1 MPIEG
6 ITTTLEERGLIWQ
19 GSGFALIGAG
29 SLLVLSIYS
38 EADHWSIGIYRLA
51 VTQLNWAFVVAIALG
66 IEGTRRMFETRTEI
80 RKAARERYI
89 AKEVEKRLKSI
100 ADEPGVV
107 FPPEL
112 EQKLFKNGRGHKWW
126 HHLPPFR

>member
-1 MPIEG
+1 MSIEG
-6 ITTTLEERGLIWQ
+6 LTATLEERGLIWQ

-29 SLLVLSIYS
+29 SLLVLSVYS
-38 EADHWSIGIYRLA
+38 EADHWSIGIFRLA
-51 VTQLNWAFVVAIALG
+51 VTQLNWAFVLAVALA
-66 IEGTRRMFETRTEI
+66 IEGIRSMFKTTTEI

-107 FPPEL
+107 LPREL

>member
-1 MPIEG
+1 M
-6 ITTTLEERGLIWQ
+6 EERGLIWQ
-19 GSGFALIGAG
+19 GSGFALIGAS
-29 SLLVLSIYS
+29 SLLVLSLYS

-51 VTQLNWAFVVAIALG
+51 VTQLNWAFVLAVALV
-66 IEGTRRMFETRTEI
+66 IEGIRSMFKTTTEI

-89 AKEVEKRLKSI
+89 AKEVAKRLKSI

>member
-1 MPIEG
+1 M
-6 ITTTLEERGLIWQ
+6 
-19 GSGFALIGAG
+19 
-29 SLLVLSIYS
+29 LSVYS
-38 EADHWSIGIYRLA
+38 EADHWSVGIYRLA

-66 IEGTRRMFETRTEI
+66 IEGIRRMFETRTEI
-80 RKAARERYI
+80 RKAAREKYI

-126 HHLPPFR
+126 QHLPPFRKS